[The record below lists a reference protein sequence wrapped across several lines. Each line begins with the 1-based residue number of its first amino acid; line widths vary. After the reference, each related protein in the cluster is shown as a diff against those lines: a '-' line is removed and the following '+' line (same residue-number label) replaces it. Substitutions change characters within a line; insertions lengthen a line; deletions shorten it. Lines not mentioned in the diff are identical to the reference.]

1 MNLELSEEQQLLT
14 NMVERFTSDHY
25 GFGKRADYL
34 SSSVGYSENNWKIMA
49 ETGLL
54 GALFSE
60 KYGGL
65 NGSAE
70 DLICIMQP
78 IGKAV
83 AVEPFLSNIVLAGD
97 FLERAGTQPQKDHWI
112 PKIMAGQTNLA
123 LAHSESSARFD
134 LGFVETRSKRNGAGA
149 TLSGQKTFILGAGSA
164 DGFIVSAVPEGQSS
178 DDKSGIGFYI
188 VNKDAAGLKVRNYYL
203 IDGSI
208 ACEIELMDTPAEPM
222 SGTYNDLLKTISL
235 TKIAGCAELVGLME
249 RLFEA
254 TVEHVKTRQQFGRPL
269 SAFQVIQHRLAEA
282 YASLELSRSHLLRL
296 AALEESD
303 DNYDQMISGSKAY
316 ISKAAVSLA
325 EEAVQLHGG
334 MGITDELIIGHA
346 MKRVLVLS
354 TLFGDVD
361 KELYRYAA

>member
-149 TLSGQKTFILGAGSA
+149 TLSGQKTFI
-164 DGFIVSAVPEGQSS
+164 
-178 DDKSGIGFYI
+178 
-188 VNKDAAGLKVRNYYL
+188 
-203 IDGSI
+203 
-208 ACEIELMDTPAEPM
+208 
-222 SGTYNDLLKTISL
+222 
-235 TKIAGCAELVGLME
+235 
-249 RLFEA
+249 
-254 TVEHVKTRQQFGRPL
+254 
-269 SAFQVIQHRLAEA
+269 
-282 YASLELSRSHLLRL
+282 
-296 AALEESD
+296 
-303 DNYDQMISGSKAY
+303 
-316 ISKAAVSLA
+316 
-325 EEAVQLHGG
+325 
-334 MGITDELIIGHA
+334 
-346 MKRVLVLS
+346 
-354 TLFGDVD
+354 
-361 KELYRYAA
+361 